1 YGDAADPLY
10 TFAVTRPINNQDGHI
25 YGFELAGQHFFGDT
39 GFGIAASYTKV
50 SGDVN
55 ADIAADPSV
64 NVFALTGLGDS
75 ANGSLIYDKNGL
87 SARVSYN
94 WRAKFL

>member
-1 YGDAADPLY
+1 
-10 TFAVTRPINNQDGHI
+10 
-25 YGFELAGQHFFGDT
+25 
-39 GFGIAASYTKV
+39 
-50 SGDVN
+50 VN

-94 WRAKFL
+94 WRAKFLAAVNQGNNRNPIFTAPFGTLDFNISYDITPNIA